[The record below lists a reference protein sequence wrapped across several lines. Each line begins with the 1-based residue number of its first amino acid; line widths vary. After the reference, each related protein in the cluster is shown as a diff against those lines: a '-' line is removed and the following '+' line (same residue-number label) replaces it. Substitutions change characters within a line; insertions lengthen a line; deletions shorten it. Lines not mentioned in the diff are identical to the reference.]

1 MNLYFR
7 PLYFSYWLIIY
18 TLCYVLHFFMTD
30 NQFAPHNIG
39 CSRRYY
45 LIEVE
50 RDGERYVFPDVSGLK
65 GIILESC
72 GNLFG
77 NKGKEGIGRN
87 LSVFEAD
94 GLYILDIPE
103 EESLILR
110 NSLTLIDGVEVKS
123 SSSFLQS
130 IINDSRLHYRCL
142 LD

>member
-1 MNLYFR
+1 M
-7 PLYFSYWLIIY
+7 
-18 TLCYVLHFFMTD
+18 
-30 NQFAPHNIG
+30 
-39 CSRRYY
+39 
-45 LIEVE
+45 IEVE
-50 RDGERYVFPDVSGLK
+50 RDGEGYVFPDVSGLK